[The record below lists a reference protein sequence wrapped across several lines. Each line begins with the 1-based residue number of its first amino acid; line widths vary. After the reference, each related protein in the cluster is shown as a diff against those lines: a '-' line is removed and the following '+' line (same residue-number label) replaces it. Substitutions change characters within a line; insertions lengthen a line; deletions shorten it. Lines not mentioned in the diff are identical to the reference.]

1 MHSSASLHKHWWYIF
16 VAVHIIATI
25 VDNANATIP
34 IYFNNCRSL
43 IATTTVV
50 QPLHPMRSLKSLQPV
65 LQPLESLQPLQ
76 SLQSNA
82 VIEIIATITAATGVI
97 ATPAIIAIK
106 LIHEVINKKPKKE
119 PNSFSHLHC

>member
-1 MHSSASLHKHWWYIF
+1 MSSFHPRLLNIVHSNNLLPLYQSRWRNILLFIIHSLF
-16 VAVHIIATI
+16 
-25 VDNANATIP
+25 
-34 IYFNNCRSL
+34 
-43 IATTTVV
+43 
-50 QPLHPMRSLKSLQPV
+50 
-65 LQPLESLQPLQ
+65 
-76 SLQSNA
+76 NA